1 MRRFDSNVQVVK
13 NEVLREVAK
22 HLWEGTQIFSVFD
35 DIASVIIKE
44 DAPLRSCCIYKDR
57 AKLAERIRI
66 ALGGNRSN
74 DNVIE
79 VISLICDECPEAGH
93 VVTDLCRGCLA
104 HACEGACRLGAIT
117 YTPENRA
124 KIDKSKCVE
133 CGQCAKAC
141 PYTAI
146 HNFKRPCETACVPG
160 AIHMAKT
167 GEAVITEEK
176 CTQCGACVSR
186 CPFGAAVDKS
196 FISDVI
202 RMILESDNNQKYK
215 VVAILA
221 PAIASQCPPA
231 TYGQTI
237 TALHQLG
244 FAEVHEAAYG
254 ADIVAYEESIEIEE
268 KGELLS
274 SCCPAFVSYVEQ
286 KHPNLA
292 NKMSDMPSPMV
303 VTGKLI
309 KEKYPSAKV
318 VFIGPCTAKKAEI
331 KKTTAAPYVDSVL
344 TFEELA
350 ALFDSRDII
359 VEDLEET
366 TLDEAT
372 GYGRR
377 FAHSGG
383 VIGALQQA
391 LEERGRDFQVNAV
404 SATGIAQIRTTLLKA
419 SKGVLSENYIEGMA
433 CDGGCISGAGC
444 LRKIDKNANRTDE
457 HAAEA
462 THMSIK
468 ENVEHIAI

>member
-22 HLWEGTQIFSVFD
+22 HLWKGEQIFSYFD
-35 DIASVIIKE
+35 EIAAKIIKE

-57 AKLAERIRI
+57 AKLAERIRV
-66 ALGGNRSN
+66 ALGGDRTN

-104 HACEGACRLGAIT
+104 HACADACRLGAIT

-124 KIDKSKCVE
+124 KIDKTKCVE

-176 CTQCGACVSR
+176 CTHCGACVSR

-196 FISDVI
+196 YISDVI
-202 RMILESDNNQKYK
+202 QMILESNENENYK
-215 VVAILA
+215 MIAVLA

-268 KGELLS
+268 KGEMLS

-286 KHPNLA
+286 KYPSLA
-292 NKMSDMPSPMV
+292 ETMSEMPSPMV
-303 VTGKLI
+303 VTGKLL
-309 KEKYPSAKV
+309 KEKHPDAKV
-318 VFIGPCTAKKAEI
+318 IFIGPCTAKKAEI
-331 KKTTAAPYVDSVL
+331 KREKAAPYIDSVL
-344 TFEELA
+344 TFEEIA
-350 ALFDSRDII
+350 ALFDSRDIV
-359 VEDLEET
+359 VENLEET
-366 TLDEAT
+366 PLDEAT

-377 FAHSGG
+377 FANAGG
-383 VIGALQQA
+383 VIGALQRS
-391 LEERGRDFQVNAV
+391 LEERGSDFEVHAV
-404 SATGIAQIRTTLLKA
+404 SAAGLANIKTVLLRA
-419 SKGVLSENYIEGMA
+419 NKGVLNANYVEGMA
-433 CDGGCISGAGC
+433 CDGGCIGGAGC
-444 LRKIDKNANRTDE
+444 LRKVGKNADRTKE
-457 HAAEA
+457 HAEEA
-462 THMSIK
+462 THQYIK
-468 ENVEHIAI
+468 ENVEAGM